1 MKLMSAPISL
11 AGSQSSDS
19 SIARSSRSSGSFL
32 TSNDQNIATETS
44 SQYLI
49 PLPLTVD
56 NYNILP
62 VDSTSTTTQ
71 KTQEIQFLDRTFD
84 KVRTIAL
91 PLGICLNDV
100 AFVEI
105 NSRIWY
111 VSHISNSVEVLQ
123 ENHCGLEFRAGIIT
137 GL

>member
-1 MKLMSAPISL
+1 MSAPISL

-111 VSHISNSVEVLQ
+111 VSHISNSD
-123 ENHCGLEFRAGIIT
+123 
-137 GL
+137 